1 MNLCKFSKIGG
12 KVGKGIHSY
21 RILDIAIVDVIMTI
35 IGAYIIHHF
44 YPTLVH
50 PEYNLPII
58 TAGLFVF
65 GIICHRLFCVRTTV
79 DKFLFP

>member
-44 YPTLVH
+44 YPKLVH

-79 DKFLFP
+79 DKILFP